1 MSIESNKVIARRIV
15 KEILEEGRTDT
26 IGELF
31 APNFYSHA
39 WGTLYGEGLE
49 GVRGIVEF
57 TKQAFTNVR
66 CEILDV
72 IAEEDRAATFYTYY
86 AEHTGDMFGEHG
98 SGKSFKEPIV
108 HILRFEDGKVAEH
121 WRVENE
127 LSMLKQLGV
136 WPESLGYRPPHLEAI
151 GKTN

>member
-1 MSIESNKVIARRIV
+1 LKISIESNKTIARRIV

-26 IGELF
+26 IDELF
-31 APNFYSHA
+31 TPNFYSHA
-39 WGTLYGEGLE
+39 WGPMYGEGLS

-57 TKQAFTNVR
+57 TRKAFTNVR
-66 CEILDV
+66 CEIIDI

-86 AEHTGDMFGEHG
+86 AEQTGDMFGQSATG
-98 SGKSFKEPIV
+98 RSFKEPIV

-136 WPESLGYRPPHLEAI
+136 WPDLEYRPPHL
-151 GKTN
+151 K

>member
-15 KEILEEGRTDT
+15 EEILEQQRTDT
-26 IGELF
+26 IDELF
-31 APNFYSHA
+31 TSNFRSHA
-39 WGTLYGEGLE
+39 WGPMYGDGLD

-57 TKQAFTNVR
+57 ARSAFTNVK
-66 CEILDV
+66 CEILDI

-86 AEHTGDMFGEHG
+86 AEQVGDMFGLPTTG
-98 SGKSFKEPIV
+98 NSFKEPIV

-136 WPESLGYRPPHLEAI
+136 WPDSLQYRPPHLEDTAPRR
-151 GKTN
+151 

>member
-1 MSIESNKVIARRIV
+1 MMSIESNKVIARRIV

-26 IGELF
+26 IAELF
-31 APNFYSHA
+31 TPDFHSHA
-39 WGTLYGEGLE
+39 WGPMYGDGLS
-49 GVRGIVEF
+49 GVQGIVEF
-57 TKQAFTNVR
+57 TRKAFTNVR
-66 CEILDV
+66 CEIIDI

-86 AEHTGDMFGEHG
+86 AEQVGDMFGQPAT
-98 SGKSFKEPIV
+98 GKSFKEPIV

-136 WPESLGYRPPHLEAI
+136 WPNLDYKPPHL
-151 GKTN
+151 K